1 VRNFV
6 APLLKM
12 LAFAAV
18 TVTLTALLGL
28 TIANTSLGPTSGYAA
43 RFTDATGLNVGDDI
57 RMSGV
62 RIGQVTDISVYDDKY
77 ADVRFD
83 VEAARRL
90 PRSATATIKYRNLI
104 GQRYVSLGLG
114 GDYGTGGDPNAI
126 LRPGDVI
133 PPARTRPALNLTV
146 LFNGFRPLFEALDP
160 KEVNQ
165 LAGELIQVLQGEG
178 GTIDSVLAHTASLS
192 GAIAGKDKVIGEVID
207 NLNTVLGTVND
218 RTGEVSGLI
227 DQLQQ
232 LASGLAAQRKPIGEA
247 IGALGE
253 LTGSTAGLLGQARPA
268 LKGDIAALGR
278 LSSTLADN
286 GDTVEKFLA
295 GLPHKIQ
302 AISRVASYGGW
313 FNYYLCSASGRI
325 GVSDLGITVDIPALP
340 IPGTP
345 MADRCGP

>member
-1 VRNFV
+1 MRNFV
-6 APLLKM
+6 APLVKTLV
-12 LAFAAV
+12 FAAV

-28 TIANTSLGPTSGYAA
+28 TIANTTIGETSGYTA
-43 RFTDATGLNVGDDI
+43 RFTDATGLNVGDDV

-62 RIGQVTDISVYDDKY
+62 RIGEVSDISVHADKY

-83 VEAARRL
+83 VEASRRL
-90 PRSATATIKYRNLI
+90 PRSLTATIKYRNLI

-114 GDYGTGGDPNAI
+114 AGGDPNAI

-133 PPARTRPALNLTV
+133 PPERTRPALNLTV
-146 LFNGFRPLFEALDP
+146 LFNGFRPLFEAIDP

-192 GAIAGKDKVIGEVID
+192 GAIAGKDQVIGQVIE
-207 NLNTVLGTVND
+207 NLNTVLTTVND
-218 RTGEVSGLI
+218 RTAEVSGLI

-232 LASGLAAQRKPIGEA
+232 LATGLAAQRKPIGEA

-253 LTGSTAGLLGQARPA
+253 LTDTTAGLLGQARPA

-278 LSSTLADN
+278 LSKNLADH
-286 GDTVEKFLA
+286 GDTVDRFLN
-295 GLPHKIQ
+295 GLPHKVRTIN
-302 AISRVASYGGW
+302 RVSSYGGW
-313 FNYYLCSASGRI
+313 YNYFLCSASGRI
-325 GVSDLGITVDIPALP
+325 GVSDLGITVDIPAIP
-340 IPGTP
+340 VPGTP
-345 MADRCGP
+345 MAERCGP